1 MTALARFDPYLPATL
16 APADL
21 PAARHLA
28 LLATITVA
36 SLPALM
42 LLYHWLGFDA
52 AAVAVLCAC
61 AAMACAPLLLRAGA
75 SVARAS
81 NVFIGSLF
89 VLKIWLAVHLGGLNA
104 ATTGWF
110 ILCPLVAALLGG
122 TRAALVW
129 SALVFKAYVVLFLWS
144 RFVAPFVPH
153 QVTDPDVLAFG
164 GQFGLL
170 VLVTVIALCFCTDT
184 TTHRRSNT

>member
-1 MTALARFDPYLPATL
+1 MIALARLDRCLPAAL
-16 APADL
+16 APGDL

-28 LLATITVA
+28 LLAAITAA
-36 SLPALM
+36 SLPLLM
-42 LLYHWLGFDA
+42 LMYHWLAFDA
-52 AAVAVLCAC
+52 AAIAVLCAG
-61 AAMACAPLLLRAGA
+61 AVMASAPLLLRAGA
-75 SVARAS
+75 SLAAAS

-89 VLKIWLAVHLGGLNA
+89 VLKIWLAIHLGGLNA

-110 ILCPLVAALLGG
+110 VLCPLVAALVGG

-153 QVTDPDVLAFG
+153 PVTDPDLLAFG
-164 GQFGLL
+164 GQLGLL
-170 VLVTVIALCFCTDT
+170 VLVTIIALCFHPDMNKPATPA
-184 TTHRRSNT
+184 